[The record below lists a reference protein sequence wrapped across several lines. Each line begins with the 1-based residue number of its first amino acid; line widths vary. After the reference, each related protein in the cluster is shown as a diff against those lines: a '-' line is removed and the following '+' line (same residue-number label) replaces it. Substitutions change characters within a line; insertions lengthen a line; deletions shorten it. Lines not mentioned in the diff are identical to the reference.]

1 MSSYLWHQGS
11 FIPSQPHPGPFDVAE
26 VTTRVVD
33 AAGPLD
39 FVSVTID
46 NLAPLG
52 EVLSTNGARSGDV
65 KRYRNS
71 AFRQVPVNLLSLLS
85 LAALFL

>member
-1 MSSYLWHQGS
+1 MN
-11 FIPSQPHPGPFDVAE
+11 VVE

-33 AAGPLD
+33 TTGPLNL
-39 FVSVTID
+39 VGITLD

-65 KRYRNS
+65 KRYRNRAARDS
-71 AFRQVPVNLLSLLS
+71 KDKR
-85 LAALFL
+85 LARTCLNTM